1 MATSSSNSQ
10 QSSIEFGTDGIRGP
24 YGIFPLDTP
33 SLERIARC
41 IVSYTQRQN
50 THTTVVIA
58 RDTRHSGEEISR
70 IIRDIV
76 QKHGLQVMDFG
87 ILPTAAL
94 ACAVLDTG
102 AYIGIMITASHNPAT
117 DNGIKLFNQHGEKF
131 TPQEKESFSQ
141 CFDQDISQ
149 YLSTTGSYHIANNP
163 YAPWKRRLPIIDLTG
178 WKILV
183 DCAHGAISNVAEEI
197 LEQYGAT
204 TVSVASSP
212 NGHNINDN
220 VGALHPPTNLED
232 CDIALCFDGDADRL
246 ILVSAQGILD
256 GDDILWLLQEHIDGP
271 LVGTIMS
278 NGGLDTATNHRLHRS
293 KVGDQ
298 NVFELMCT
306 IDAKIGAEPS
316 GHIIF
321 RDGNMPSGDGLYA
334 ALRVLE
340 HLQRPISISWQRW
353 PSAQS
358 SVRFS
363 SSCPKPKIE
372 DLQEYQRALATGHR
386 LVVRY
391 SGTEPKLRILV
402 EGPEAQHWCDAI
414 ATEFRQHT
422 T

>member
-1 MATSSSNSQ
+1 MSTFSDSSNHST
-10 QSSIEFGTDGIRGP
+10 IEFGTDGIRGP
-24 YGIFPLDTP
+24 YGIFPLDSP

-41 IVSYTQRQN
+41 IVSYTH
-50 THTTVVIA
+50 THAPHATIAIA
-58 RDTRHSGEEISR
+58 RDTRYSGEEISH
-70 IIRDIV
+70 ILSDIV
-76 QKHGLQVMDFG
+76 HKHGLQVMDFG
-87 ILPTAAL
+87 IIPTAAL
-94 ACAVLDTG
+94 ACAVIDTG

-117 DNGIKLFNQHGEKF
+117 DNGIKLFNRHGEKF
-131 TPQEKESFSQ
+131 TPQEKEAFSR
-141 CFDQDISQ
+141 CFDQDISN
-149 YLSTTGSYHIANNP
+149 YLSTTGSYKVANNP
-163 YAPWKRRLPIIDLTG
+163 SAPWKRRLPMIDLTG

-183 DCAHGAISNVAEEI
+183 DCAHGAISNLAEDI

-204 TVSVASSP
+204 TISVASSP

-220 VGALHPPTNLED
+220 VGALHPPTILED

-256 GDDILWLLQEHIDGP
+256 GDDILWLLQKHIDGP

-278 NGGLDTATNHRLHRS
+278 NGGLDSATDHRLHRS

-298 NVFELMCT
+298 NVFELMRKV
-306 IDAKIGAEPS
+306 DAKIGAEPS

-334 ALRVLE
+334 ALRVLK

-358 SVRFS
+358 SVQFS
-363 SSCPKPKIE
+363 SSFPKPKIE

-402 EGPEAQHWCDAI
+402 EGPDAQYWCDAV
-414 ATEFRQHT
+414 ATEFRQYIT
-422 T
+422 